1 MLPAGRIN
9 SDRFVSAIHGGRN
22 NLKRNC
28 ENTDDIVAFL
38 SLLSSVF
45 VNIIIYYH
53 LKGVLI
59 SSDYIVSNDRMKN

>member
-1 MLPAGRIN
+1 M
-9 SDRFVSAIHGGRN
+9 SAIHGGRK
-22 NLKRNC
+22 NLKTNC

-45 VNIIIYYH
+45 VNIIIYYP